1 MFGQDRT
8 ELRQMFFSAW
18 EKHQNKQLMEPLEA
32 VVAKIIELHPEY
44 HALLENKDTLD
55 RDYTPEMGQTN
66 PFLHMAMH
74 ISIQEQLSTNR
85 PTGIEQLHQ
94 SILKKNKDPHETE
107 HLMME
112 CLGKM
117 LWEAQSQNR
126 MPDENDY
133 LSCLKKSYFCTLE

>member
-1 MFGQDRT
+1 MFEQDRT
-8 ELRQMFFSAW
+8 ELRQMFFTAW

-74 ISIQEQLSTNR
+74 ISIQEQLSTKR
-85 PTGIEQLHQ
+85 PTGIEQLHL
-94 SILKKNKDPHETE
+94 SILNKSKDPHETE

-117 LWEAQSQNR
+117 LWEAQSQNK

-133 LSCLKKSYFCTLE
+133 LSCLKQYI

>member
-8 ELRQMFFSAW
+8 ELRQMFFTAW
-18 EKHQNKQLMEPLEA
+18 KKHLNKQIMEPLEA

-44 HALLENKDTLD
+44 HALLEDESALD
-55 RDYTPEMGQTN
+55 KDYTPEMGQTN

-74 ISIQEQLSTNR
+74 ISIQEQLSTKR
-85 PTGIEQLHQ
+85 PNGIEQLYQ
-94 SILKKNKDPHETE
+94 SMLNKNKDPHETE

-126 MPDENDY
+126 APDEHDY
-133 LSCLKKSYFCTLE
+133 LNCLKKYI

>member
-8 ELRQMFFSAW
+8 DLRQMFFTAW
-18 EKHQNKQLMEPLEA
+18 EKHKNRQLMEPLEA

-44 HALLENKDTLD
+44 HALLEDKDTLD

-74 ISIQEQLSTNR
+74 ISIQEQLSTKR
-85 PTGIEQLHQ
+85 PTGIEQLHL
-94 SILKKNKDPHETE
+94 SILKKNNDPHETE

-117 LWEAQSQNR
+117 LWESQSQNK

-133 LSCLKKSYFCTLE
+133 LICLKQYI

>member
-8 ELRQMFFSAW
+8 ELRQMFFTAW
-18 EKHQNKQLMEPLEA
+18 KKHLNKQIMEPLEA

-44 HALLENKDTLD
+44 HILLENQEALDKDF
-55 RDYTPEMGQTN
+55 TPEMGQTN

-74 ISIQEQLSTNR
+74 ISIQEQLSTKR
-85 PTGIEQLHQ
+85 PTGIEQLYQ
-94 SILKKNKDPHETE
+94 SLLIKNKDAHETE

-133 LSCLKKSYFCTLE
+133 LSCLKQYI

>member
-8 ELRQMFFSAW
+8 ELRQMFFTAW
-18 EKHQNKQLMEPLEA
+18 KKHQNKQLMEPLEA
-32 VVAKIIELHPEY
+32 IVAKIIELHPEY
-44 HALLENKDTLD
+44 HSLLENETAELD
-55 RDYTPEMGQTN
+55 KDYTPEMGQTN

-74 ISIQEQLSTNR
+74 ISIQEQLSTKR
-85 PTGIEQLHQ
+85 PTGVEQLHQ

-126 MPDENDY
+126 APDETDY
-133 LSCLKKSYFCTLE
+133 LSCLKRYT

>member
-8 ELRQMFFSAW
+8 ELRQMFFTAW
-18 EKHQNKQLMEPLEA
+18 KKHQSKQIMEPLEA

-44 HALLENKDTLD
+44 QGLLEDQDALD
-55 RDYTPEMGQTN
+55 KDYTPEMGQTN

-74 ISIQEQLSTNR
+74 ISIQEQLSTKR
-85 PTGIEQLHQ
+85 PTGIEQIHQ
-94 SILKKNKDPHETE
+94 SMLSKIKDPHETE
-107 HLMME
+107 HKMME

-126 MPDENDY
+126 APDENDY
-133 LSCLKKSYFCTLE
+133 LNCLKTYI

>member
-18 EKHQNKQLMEPLEA
+18 QKHLNKQLMEPLEA

-44 HALLENKDTLD
+44 HTLLENKDALD

-74 ISIQEQLSTNR
+74 ISIQEQLSTKR
-85 PTGIEQLHQ
+85 PLGIEQLYQ
-94 SILKKNKDPHETE
+94 SILSKNKDPHETE

-133 LSCLKKSYFCTLE
+133 LSCLKNYI

>member
-8 ELRQMFFSAW
+8 ELRQMFFTAW
-18 EKHQNKQLMEPLEA
+18 KKHQNKQLMEPLEA

-44 HALLENKDTLD
+44 HTLLENETAELD
-55 RDYTPEMGQTN
+55 KDYTPEMGQTN

-74 ISIQEQLSTNR
+74 ISIQEQLSTKR

-94 SILKKNKDPHETE
+94 SMLKKNKDPHETE

-117 LWEAQSQNR
+117 LWEAQSQNH
-126 MPDENDY
+126 MPDENHY
-133 LSCLKKSYFCTLE
+133 LNCLKKYI

>member
-8 ELRQMFFSAW
+8 ELRQMFFTAW
-18 EKHQNKQLMEPLEA
+18 KKHQNKQLMEPIEA

-44 HALLENKDTLD
+44 HTLFENESAELD
-55 RDYTPEMGQTN
+55 KDYTPEMGQTN

-74 ISIQEQLSTNR
+74 ISIQEQLSTKR

-94 SILKKNKDPHETE
+94 SILKKNQDPHETE

-117 LWEAQSQNR
+117 LWEAQSQNK

-133 LSCLKKSYFCTLE
+133 LSCLKQYI

>member
-8 ELRQMFFSAW
+8 ELRQMFFTSW
-18 EKHQNKQLMEPLEA
+18 KKHQDKQIMEPLEA

-44 HALLENKDTLD
+44 HSLLENQEAVDK
-55 RDYTPEMGQTN
+55 DYTPEMGETN

-74 ISIQEQLSTNR
+74 ISIQEQLSTKR
-85 PTGIEQLHQ
+85 PFGIEQIHQ
-94 SILKKNKDPHETE
+94 SMLKKIKDPHETE
-107 HLMME
+107 HVMME

-126 MPDENDY
+126 APDENDY
-133 LSCLKKSYFCTLE
+133 LGCLKSYT

>member
-8 ELRQMFFSAW
+8 ELRQMFFTAW
-18 EKHQNKQLMEPLEA
+18 KKHQNKQIMEPLEA
-32 VVAKIIELHPEY
+32 VVAKIVELHPEY
-44 HALLENKDTLD
+44 HALLENETAELD
-55 RDYTPEMGQTN
+55 KDYTPEMGQTN

-74 ISIQEQLSTNR
+74 ISIQEQLSTKR
-85 PTGIEQLHQ
+85 PTGIEQLHN
-94 SILKKNKDPHETE
+94 SMLKKNKDPHETE

-117 LWEAQSQNR
+117 LWEAQSQNK

-133 LSCLKKSYFCTLE
+133 LNCLKKYT

>member
-8 ELRQMFFSAW
+8 ELRQMFFTAW
-18 EKHQNKQLMEPLEA
+18 KKHQNKQLMEPLEA

-44 HALLENKDTLD
+44 HTLLENETAELD
-55 RDYTPEMGQTN
+55 KDYTPEMGKTN

-74 ISIQEQLSTNR
+74 ISIQEQLSTKR

-94 SILKKNKDPHETE
+94 SMLKKNKDPHETE

-126 MPDENDY
+126 MPDENHY
-133 LSCLKKSYFCTLE
+133 LNCLKKYI

>member
-8 ELRQMFFSAW
+8 ELRQMFYTAW

-74 ISIQEQLSTNR
+74 ISIQEQLSTKR

-117 LWEAQSQNR
+117 LWEAQSQNK

-133 LSCLKKSYFCTLE
+133 LTCLKQYI

>member
-8 ELRQMFFSAW
+8 ELRQMFFTSW
-18 EKHQNKQLMEPLEA
+18 KKHQDKQIMEPLEA

-44 HALLENKDTLD
+44 HSLLENQEAVDK
-55 RDYTPEMGQTN
+55 DYTPEMGETN

-74 ISIQEQLSTNR
+74 ISIQEQLSTKR
-85 PTGIEQLHQ
+85 PVGIEQIYQ
-94 SILKKNKDPHETE
+94 SMLTKIKDAHETE

-126 MPDENDY
+126 APDETDY
-133 LSCLKKSYFCTLE
+133 LNCLKKYS

>member
-8 ELRQMFFSAW
+8 ELRQMFFTSW
-18 EKHQNKQLMEPLEA
+18 KKHQDKQIMEPLEA

-44 HALLENKDTLD
+44 HSLLGDQEAVDK
-55 RDYTPEMGQTN
+55 DYTPEMGQTN

-74 ISIQEQLSTNR
+74 ISIQEQLSTKR
-85 PTGIEQLHQ
+85 PPGIEQMHQ
-94 SILKKNKDPHETE
+94 SMLNKIKDPHETE
-107 HLMME
+107 HVMME

-126 MPDENDY
+126 SPNENDY
-133 LSCLKKSYFCTLE
+133 LVCLKSYT

>member
-8 ELRQMFFSAW
+8 ELRQMFFTAW
-18 EKHQNKQLMEPLEA
+18 KKHQNKQLMEPLEA

-44 HALLENKDTLD
+44 HTLLENETAELD
-55 RDYTPEMGQTN
+55 KDYTPEMGQTN

-74 ISIQEQLSTNR
+74 ISIQEQLSTKR

-94 SILKKNKDPHETE
+94 SMLKKNKDPHETE

-126 MPDENDY
+126 PPDENDY
-133 LSCLKKSYFCTLE
+133 LNCLKKYI

>member
-8 ELRQMFFSAW
+8 ELRQMFFASW
-18 EKHQNKQLMEPLEA
+18 KKHQNKQLMEPLEA

-44 HALLENKDTLD
+44 HALLETEETLD
-55 RDYTPEMGQTN
+55 KDYTPEMGQTN

-74 ISIQEQLSTNR
+74 ISIQEQLSTKR
-85 PTGIEQLHQ
+85 PTGIEQLYHAM
-94 SILKKNKDPHETE
+94 LLKNKDPHETE

-126 MPDENDY
+126 APDENDY
-133 LSCLKKSYFCTLE
+133 LTCLKQYT

>member
-8 ELRQMFFSAW
+8 ELRQMFFTSW
-18 EKHQNKQLMEPLEA
+18 KKHQNKQLMEPLEA

-44 HALLENKDTLD
+44 HALLEDKETLD
-55 RDYTPEMGQTN
+55 KDYTPEMGQTN

-74 ISIQEQLSTNR
+74 ISIQEQLSTKR
-85 PTGIEQLHQ
+85 PTGIEQLYQ
-94 SILKKNKDPHETE
+94 SMLKKNKDPHETE

-126 MPDENDY
+126 VPDENDY
-133 LSCLKKSYFCTLE
+133 LSCLKKYI

>member
-74 ISIQEQLSTNR
+74 ISIQEQLSTKR

-133 LSCLKKSYFCTLE
+133 LTCLKKYL

>member
-8 ELRQMFFSAW
+8 ELRQMFFTAW
-18 EKHQNKQLMEPLEA
+18 KKHQNKQLMEPLEA

-44 HALLENKDTLD
+44 HALLENQTAELD
-55 RDYTPEMGQTN
+55 KDYTPEMGQTN

-74 ISIQEQLSTNR
+74 ISIQEQLSTKR

-107 HLMME
+107 HLMIE

-126 MPDENDY
+126 MPDENNY
-133 LSCLKKSYFCTLE
+133 LSCLKKYT

>member
-18 EKHQNKQLMEPLEA
+18 QKHQNSQIMQPLET
-32 VVAKIIELHPEY
+32 VIAKIIELHPEY
-44 HALLENKDTLD
+44 HPLLENKESLD
-55 RDYTPEMGQTN
+55 KDYTPEMGQTN

-74 ISIQEQLSTNR
+74 ISIQEQLSTRR
-85 PTGIEQLHQ
+85 PTGIEQLYQ
-94 SILKKNKDPHETE
+94 SMLQKNKDPHETE

-117 LWEAQSQNR
+117 LWEAQSQNKI
-126 MPDENDY
+126 PDENDY
-133 LSCLKKSYFCTLE
+133 LACLKKYL

>member
-8 ELRQMFFSAW
+8 ELRQMFFTAW
-18 EKHQNKQLMEPLEA
+18 EKHNNKKIMEPLEA

-44 HALLENKDTLD
+44 HKLLENNDTVD
-55 RDYTPEMGQTN
+55 KDYTPEMGETN

-74 ISIQEQLSTNR
+74 ISIQEQLSTKR
-85 PTGIEQLHQ
+85 PTGIEQVHQ
-94 SILKKNKDPHETE
+94 SMLRKISDPHETE
-107 HLMME
+107 HVMME

-126 MPDENDY
+126 MPDENSY
-133 LSCLKKSYFCTLE
+133 LNCLKTHT

>member
-8 ELRQMFFSAW
+8 ELRQMFFTAW
-18 EKHQNKQLMEPLEA
+18 EKHKNKQLMEPLEA

-44 HALLENKDTLD
+44 HKLLENKDVID
-55 RDYTPEMGQTN
+55 KDYTPEMGETN

-74 ISIQEQLSTNR
+74 ISIQEQLSTKR

-94 SILKKNKDPHETE
+94 SMLQKIKDPHETE

-117 LWEAQSQNR
+117 LWEAQSQNK
-126 MPDENDY
+126 MPDEADY
-133 LSCLKKSYFCTLE
+133 LSCLTKYT

>member
-8 ELRQMFFSAW
+8 ELRQMFFTAW
-18 EKHQNKQLMEPLEA
+18 KKHQNKQLMEPLEA

-44 HALLENKDTLD
+44 HALLENETAELD
-55 RDYTPEMGQTN
+55 KDYTPEMGQTN

-74 ISIQEQLSTNR
+74 ISIQEQLSTKR

-94 SILKKNKDPHETE
+94 SMLKKNKDPHETE

-126 MPDENDY
+126 MPDENHY
-133 LSCLKKSYFCTLE
+133 LNCLKKYI

>member
-8 ELRQMFFSAW
+8 ELRQMFFTAW
-18 EKHQNKQLMEPLEA
+18 KKHQDKQIMEPLEA

-44 HALLENKDTLD
+44 HSLLEDQEVLD
-55 RDYTPEMGQTN
+55 KDYTPEMGETN

-74 ISIQEQLSTNR
+74 ISIQEQLSTKR
-85 PTGIEQLHQ
+85 PSGIEQLHQ
-94 SILKKNKDPHETE
+94 SLLIKNKDPHKTE

-117 LWEAQSQNR
+117 LWEAQSNNR
-126 MPDENDY
+126 APDENDY
-133 LSCLKKSYFCTLE
+133 LSCLQQYI

>member
-8 ELRQMFFSAW
+8 ELRQMFFTSW
-18 EKHQNKQLMEPLEA
+18 KKHQNKQLMEPLEA

-44 HALLENKDTLD
+44 HAFLEDETAQLD
-55 RDYTPEMGQTN
+55 KDYTPEMGQTN

-74 ISIQEQLSTNR
+74 ISIQEQLSTKR

-94 SILKKNKDPHETE
+94 SILNKNKDPHETE

-126 MPDENDY
+126 APDENDY
-133 LSCLKKSYFCTLE
+133 LNCLKTYI

>member
-8 ELRQMFFSAW
+8 ELRQMFFTSW
-18 EKHQNKQLMEPLEA
+18 KKHQNKQLMEPLEA

-44 HALLENKDTLD
+44 HALLEDKETLD
-55 RDYTPEMGQTN
+55 KDYTPEMGQTN

-74 ISIQEQLSTNR
+74 ISIQEQLSTKH
-85 PTGIEQLHQ
+85 PTGIEQLYQ
-94 SILKKNKDPHETE
+94 SMLKKNKDPHETE

-126 MPDENDY
+126 VPDENDY
-133 LSCLKKSYFCTLE
+133 LSCLKKYI

>member
-8 ELRQMFFSAW
+8 ELRQMFFTAW
-18 EKHQNKQLMEPLEA
+18 KKHQNKQLMEPLEA

-44 HALLENKDTLD
+44 HALLENETAELD
-55 RDYTPEMGQTN
+55 KDYTPEMGQTN

-74 ISIQEQLSTNR
+74 ISIQEQLSTKR

-107 HLMME
+107 HLMIE

-126 MPDENDY
+126 MPDENEY
-133 LSCLKKSYFCTLE
+133 LECLKKYI